1 MDPAPALG
9 SPAAARHFPATAL
22 TFDDAPTRALVDR
35 TAEQVRALFAADLA
49 ARPSRHVYVSDLPED
64 LQRAVHALRSDPRI
78 AKAILR
84 GAGEDARIVPLPET
98 DELYLCHHNL
108 DRGGDEGLFAK
119 HYDGNLRFLPFGAVV
134 RALIYLRS
142 DGSYEVTFADSG
154 LSRRFASYDVALLDF
169 HRELHWVEGEHRPGA
184 PERIL
189 LKCNALVLAPGEQR
203 LERLLRGLNTG
214 QFWVVKA
221 AMEYS
226 KSPRTPA
233 QRAVGL
239 LCNLVR
245 TLNNAHPLLPHA
257 LFVTAALALFG
268 GLGALLR

>member
-1 MDPAPALG
+1 MDSAHPLG

-22 TFDDAPTRALVDR
+22 TFDDASTRALIDR
-35 TAEQVRALFAADLA
+35 TAEQVSALFAADLA
-49 ARPSRHVYVSDLPED
+49 ARPSRHVYVADLPEA
-64 LQRAVHALRSDPRI
+64 LRQTVAALRSDPRI
-78 AKAILR
+78 TKAVER
-84 GAGEDARIVPLPET
+84 GAGADVKIVPLPET

-169 HRELHWVEGEHRPGA
+169 HRELHWVEGAHQPGA
-184 PERIL
+184 PDRIL
-189 LKCNALVLAPGEQR
+189 LKCNALVLTPGELH
-203 LERLLRGLNTG
+203 LERLLRGLHTG

-257 LFVTAALALFG
+257 FFLALAVALVG
-268 GLGALLR
+268 GLGAILS